1 LPDFIAGLPAG
12 LLALAFMHFPAFA
25 QALGFGHPGQG
36 FMVVSFDKD

>member
-25 QALGFGHPGQG
+25 QALGFGQPGHG
-36 FMVVSFDKD
+36 FIFSPFQK